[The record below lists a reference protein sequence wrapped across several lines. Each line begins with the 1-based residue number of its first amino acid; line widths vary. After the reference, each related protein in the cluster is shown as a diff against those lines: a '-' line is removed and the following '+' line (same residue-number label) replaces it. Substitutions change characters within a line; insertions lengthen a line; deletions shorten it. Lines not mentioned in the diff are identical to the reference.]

1 MTANLQ
7 PLGAM
12 GIACDKLARMV
23 ALSTAFQ
30 TATKTATY
38 AQARDKVYRKNV
50 IGTAARP
57 FAIVSQQE
65 PHRLT
70 MNAGGARN
78 YFVHGGELF
87 LGLYIDTPREYW
99 SDNILAETYAD
110 NFFTPTITDVSELAN
125 ADDPETADR
134 VVADEGHLDIREI
147 TRIAFSETDK
157 ENWES
162 IGRFWVAYYTIT
174 WGGS

>member
-30 TATKTATY
+30 TATQTATY

-65 PHRLT
+65 PHKLT
-70 MNAGGARN
+70 MNAGGDRN

-147 TRIAFSETDK
+147 TRVAFSETDK

-162 IGRFWVAYYTIT
+162 IGRFWVAYYTIS